1 MARFTVILP
10 SGSVLLKNV
19 ETGQVLRLA
28 AEEGPLALGEIEL
41 TLLLNPTPLNPRTES
56 DPRIQNA
63 QPLASA
69 LGDLVSEP
77 EEADASAAPVPST
90 IVSAAPMPATLPAVK
105 PHEVLSAP
113 LTEADMA
120 GEVDEPV
127 VLTPPTSDAW
137 FADETADTEADTDDL
152 DAQERDDA
160 KATRDGTQGTP
171 EVSTER
177 DARAASDTAVNE
189 TPEAMSFAPD
199 PFQEA
204 YSQSSAGEVPRL
216 APVFQHDEVP
226 PMERVSLTEELEA
239 LKRFLEKDAQ
249 FEAEAK
255 AQQERLQSEVNSEW
269 DEKTTIDD
277 PDILRD
283 DADTEAERQLEAQF
297 AQSRAGFERLSGTSQ
312 APATPPASSQD
323 EEGPFTHADY
333 PEWDPR
339 GLNEMGK
346 AWQSH
351 SGTTTSGKS
360 SQRAY
365 IPVLDAPFE
374 ALTTEDFDRA
384 LETMALKR
392 NNIEGEMEYLEEI
405 EADREEIDELA
416 DALDELDE
424 IFAEVILRKEAF
436 EKAGKHARE
445 AQG

>member
-28 AEEGPLALGEIEL
+28 AEEGPLALGEMEL
-41 TLLLNPTPLNPRTES
+41 TLVLNPTPLTPRTEP
-56 DPRIQNA
+56 DPRVENA
-63 QPLASA
+63 QPLVSA
-69 LGDLVSEP
+69 LGGALASEP
-77 EEADASAAPVPST
+77 PTPEVAMPPTPETPTALQSLPS
-90 IVSAAPMPATLPAVK
+90 VK

-137 FADETADTEADTDDL
+137 FADETLEGDENPATTTESAVPDTP
-152 DAQERDDA
+152 DA
-160 KATRDGTQGTP
+160 
-171 EVSTER
+171 STER

-189 TPEAMSFAPD
+189 TPEAMSFASD

-255 AQQERLQSEVNSEW
+255 AHQERLQSEVNSEW

-312 APATPPASSQD
+312 APAKTPASSQD

-351 SGTTTSGKS
+351 SGTTNGKS

-436 EKAGKHARE
+436 EKAGKQARE
-445 AQG
+445 ERGL

>member
-28 AEEGPLALGEIEL
+28 AEEGPLALGEMEL
-41 TLLLNPTPLNPRTES
+41 TLVLNPTPLTPRTEP
-56 DPRIQNA
+56 DPRVENA

-69 LGDLVSEP
+69 LGGALASEP
-77 EEADASAAPVPST
+77 PTPEVAMPTSTDATKAPQ
-90 IVSAAPMPATLPAVK
+90 TLPSVK

-127 VLTPPTSDAW
+127 VLTPPTTEAW
-137 FADETADTEADTDDL
+137 FEDETADTEADTDDL

-160 KATRDGTQGTP
+160 KATGDGTQGTP

-177 DARAASDTAVNE
+177 DARAASDATVNE

-226 PMERVSLTEELEA
+226 AMERVSLTEELEA

-312 APATPPASSQD
+312 AHATPPASSQD

-346 AWQSH
+346 AWQSQP
-351 SGTTTSGKS
+351 GTTNGKS

-374 ALTTEDFDRA
+374 ALTTEDFERA

-436 EKAGKHARE
+436 EKAGKQARE
-445 AQG
+445 ERGL

>member
-28 AEEGPLALGEIEL
+28 AEEGPLALGEMEL
-41 TLLLNPTPLNPRTES
+41 TLVLNPTPLTPRTEP
-56 DPRIQNA
+56 DPRVENA
-63 QPLASA
+63 QPLVSA
-69 LGDLVSEP
+69 LGGVLASEP
-77 EEADASAAPVPST
+77 PTLDVAIPPTPETPTAPQSLPS
-90 IVSAAPMPATLPAVK
+90 VK

-127 VLTPPTSDAW
+127 VLTPPTTDAW
-137 FADETADTEADTDDL
+137 FEDEALDVDESTATTSDSSAPDTADASAERALGEAS
-152 DAQERDDA
+152 AE
-160 KATRDGTQGTP
+160 
-171 EVSTER
+171 
-177 DARAASDTAVNE
+177 AVNE

-226 PMERVSLTEELEA
+226 AMERVSLTEELKA

-323 EEGPFTHADY
+323 EEGLFTHADY

-339 GLNEMGK
+339 GLNEMGQ

-351 SGTTTSGKS
+351 SGTTTNGKS

-374 ALTTEDFDRA
+374 ALTTEDFERA

>member
-28 AEEGPLALGEIEL
+28 AEEGPLALGEMEL
-41 TLLLNPTPLNPRTES
+41 TLVLNPTPLTPRTEP
-56 DPRIQNA
+56 DPRVENA

-69 LGDLVSEP
+69 LGGAQATEP
-77 EEADASAAPVPST
+77 TTPDVAIPPTPETPTAPQSLPS
-90 IVSAAPMPATLPAVK
+90 VK

-113 LTEADMA
+113 LTEADMV

-137 FADETADTEADTDDL
+137 FADETLEGDESPATTTESAVPDTADA
-152 DAQERDDA
+152 
-160 KATRDGTQGTP
+160 
-171 EVSTER
+171 STER
-177 DARAASDTAVNE
+177 AQGEASEEAMND

-226 PMERVSLTEELEA
+226 AMERVSLTEELEA

-277 PDILRD
+277 PEILRD

-312 APATPPASSQD
+312 APATTSASSR
-323 EEGPFTHADY
+323 EEEVPFTHADY

-346 AWQSH
+346 AWQSQP
-351 SGTTTSGKS
+351 GTTTNGKP

-374 ALTTEDFDRA
+374 ALTTEDFERA

-416 DALDELDE
+416 DALDDLDE

-445 AQG
+445 ERGI

>member
-28 AEEGPLALGEIEL
+28 AEEGPLALGEMEL
-41 TLLLNPTPLNPRTES
+41 TLVLNPTPLTPRTEP
-56 DPRIQNA
+56 DPRVENA

-69 LGDLVSEP
+69 LGGALASEP
-77 EEADASAAPVPST
+77 PTPEVAQPTTPETPTAPQSLPS
-90 IVSAAPMPATLPAVK
+90 VK

-137 FADETADTEADTDDL
+137 FEDETVDTEADTDDL

-160 KATRDGTQGTP
+160 KATREGAQGTP
-171 EVSTER
+171 EVSAEP
-177 DARAASDTAVNE
+177 DARAASEEAVNE
-189 TPEAMSFAPD
+189 TPEAMSFALD

-216 APVFQHDEVP
+216 APVFQHNEVP
-226 PMERVSLTEELEA
+226 AMERVSLTEELEA

-277 PDILRD
+277 PEILRD

-312 APATPPASSQD
+312 APATTSASSR
-323 EEGPFTHADY
+323 EEEVPFTHADY

-346 AWQSH
+346 AWQSQP
-351 SGTTTSGKS
+351 GTTTNGKP

-374 ALTTEDFDRA
+374 ALTTEDFERA

-416 DALDELDE
+416 DALDDLDE

-445 AQG
+445 ERGI

>member
-28 AEEGPLALGEIEL
+28 AEEGPLALGEMEL
-41 TLLLNPTPLNPRTES
+41 TLVLNPTPLTPRTEP
-56 DPRIQNA
+56 DPRVENA
-63 QPLASA
+63 QPLVSA
-69 LGDLVSEP
+69 LGGALASEP
-77 EEADASAAPVPST
+77 PTPKVALPPTLETPTAPQSLPS
-90 IVSAAPMPATLPAVK
+90 VK

-160 KATRDGTQGTP
+160 KATGEGTQGTP
-171 EVSTER
+171 EVSAER
-177 DARAASDTAVNE
+177 DARAASDAAVND

-226 PMERVSLTEELEA
+226 AMERVSLTEELEA

-323 EEGPFTHADY
+323 EEGPFTHAEY

-346 AWQSH
+346 ARQSQPN
-351 SGTTTSGKS
+351 TMANGKT

-374 ALTTEDFDRA
+374 ALTAEDFDRA

-436 EKAGKHARE
+436 EKAGKQARE

>member
-28 AEEGPLALGEIEL
+28 AEEGPLALGEMEL
-41 TLLLNPTPLNPRTES
+41 TLVLNPTPLTPRTEP
-56 DPRIQNA
+56 DPRVENA

-69 LGDLVSEP
+69 LGGALASEP
-77 EEADASAAPVPST
+77 PTPEVAMPPTPETPTAPQSLPS
-90 IVSAAPMPATLPAVK
+90 VK

-137 FADETADTEADTDDL
+137 FADETLEGDESPATTTESAVPDTP
-152 DAQERDDA
+152 DA
-160 KATRDGTQGTP
+160 
-171 EVSTER
+171 STER
-177 DARAASDTAVNE
+177 ALGEASEESVNE

-226 PMERVSLTEELEA
+226 AMERVSLTEELEA

-312 APATPPASSQD
+312 APATPPASSQED
-323 EEGPFTHADY
+323 EGSFTHADY

-351 SGTTTSGKS
+351 SGTTANGKP

-416 DALDELDE
+416 DALDELDK

-436 EKAGKHARE
+436 EKTGKQARDE
-445 AQG
+445 RDA

>member
-28 AEEGPLALGEIEL
+28 AEEGPLALGEMEL
-41 TLLLNPTPLNPRTES
+41 TLVLNPTPLTPRTEP
-56 DPRIQNA
+56 DPRVENA

-69 LGDLVSEP
+69 LGGALASEP
-77 EEADASAAPVPST
+77 PTPEVAMPPTPETPTAPQRLPS
-90 IVSAAPMPATLPAVK
+90 VK
-105 PHEVLSAP
+105 PQEVLSAP

-137 FADETADTEADTDDL
+137 FADETLEGDESPATTTESAVPDTP
-152 DAQERDDA
+152 DA
-160 KATRDGTQGTP
+160 
-171 EVSTER
+171 STER
-177 DARAASDTAVNE
+177 ALGEASEESVNE

-226 PMERVSLTEELEA
+226 AMERVSLTEELEA

-312 APATPPASSQD
+312 APATPPASSQED
-323 EEGPFTHADY
+323 EGSFTHADY

-351 SGTTTSGKS
+351 SGTTANGKP

-416 DALDELDE
+416 DALDELDK

-436 EKAGKHARE
+436 EKTGKQARDE
-445 AQG
+445 RDA

>member
-28 AEEGPLALGEIEL
+28 AEEGPLALGEMEL
-41 TLLLNPTPLNPRTES
+41 TLVLNPTPLTPRTEP
-56 DPRIQNA
+56 DPRVENA

-69 LGDLVSEP
+69 LGGAQATEP
-77 EEADASAAPVPST
+77 PTQEVAQPTTPETPTAPQSLPS
-90 IVSAAPMPATLPAVK
+90 VK

-127 VLTPPTSDAW
+127 VLTPPTSEAW
-137 FADETADTEADTDDL
+137 FEDETVDTDDL

-160 KATRDGTQGTP
+160 KATGEGTQGTP
-171 EVSTER
+171 DASTEL
-177 DARAASDTAVNE
+177 ALGEASEEAVNE

-204 YSQSSAGEVPRL
+204 YSQSSAGDVPRL

-226 PMERVSLTEELEA
+226 AMERVSLTEELEA

-277 PDILRD
+277 PEILRD

-312 APATPPASSQD
+312 APATTSASSQD

-351 SGTTTSGKS
+351 SGTTTNGKP

-374 ALTTEDFDRA
+374 ALTTEDFERA

-436 EKAGKHARE
+436 EKAGKQARE
-445 AQG
+445 ARGE

>member
-28 AEEGPLALGEIEL
+28 AEEGPLALGEMEL

-137 FADETADTEADTDDL
+137 FADDTLEVDESSATTTESAVPDTADA
-152 DAQERDDA
+152 
-160 KATRDGTQGTP
+160 
-171 EVSTER
+171 STER
-177 DARAASDTAVNE
+177 AQGETSEEAVNE

-226 PMERVSLTEELEA
+226 AMERVSLTEELEA

-323 EEGPFTHADY
+323 EEGPFTHAEY

-346 AWQSH
+346 AWQSQP
-351 SGTTTSGKS
+351 GTTNGKS

-374 ALTTEDFDRA
+374 ALTTEDFERA

-416 DALDELDE
+416 DALDDLDE